1 MFGPGAA
8 CYGRGMARLNLTYLC
23 VAPLLAGLAGVM
35 TPACGGD
42 GGGSTEASTGPGVS
56 SLPDTSTGD
65 LPTTTVAASTG
76 GPGSTSSGS
85 ESATQADTSAGTT
98 TMMVDPSTSGGTTGL
113 STGADTLPPPCEAG
127 EVVCEG
133 DIAKV
138 CDGMGGYTEET
149 PCDGVCAPGVGCLL
163 CDPGSTVCD
172 GNVSM
177 KCSDDGM
184 AQFVNEA
191 CDEIQGMACNPDIGL
206 CDGECAL
213 ENLQLSYIGCDYY
226 PTITLQHDSYNG
238 GTKIFAAVIANTTGA
253 DANIT
258 ITRGDMMVTKLV
270 VPAGE
275 VKEVPLKW
283 VNELT
288 KGLGPSKLTVDGA
301 YRLRSDH
308 PVTVYQYNLLY
319 ADASNDASLLL
330 PVNAWTG
337 DYLVASY
344 PHAMV
349 NNYPGFYAVVA
360 RQDGTKVTL
369 TPSGT
374 GGKVQAGGGVAA
386 DGTGEVMLNADDV
399 LQVATAAGG
408 DLTGTKIHADKPVQV
423 LGGHKCSRVP
433 QNIDLCDHLEEA
445 MFPLEA
451 LAQEYI
457 VIPPVQ
463 SPNDKA
469 DQGQVVRIIAS
480 EADTTLTFTPDQ
492 MVAKKLAK
500 AGDFVEIVD
509 TVAKFKVAADK
520 KILVA
525 QYMIGQGGGY
535 GAQDPSMLLAVAT
548 EQYRKDYLF
557 QAPNSWDANY
567 VDIILKSGTTVSV
580 DGKQV
585 AGFVKIAGTEFS
597 LAHVLLSK
605 DGSGS
610 HTLTA
615 SDRVGISVYGIQDFG
630 SYWIVGGLDL
640 DHI

>member
-1 MFGPGAA
+1 MD
-8 CYGRGMARLNLTYLC
+8 RLNLTYRR
-23 VAPLLAGLAGVM
+23 VAPLLAGVAGLL
-35 TPACGGD
+35 TGACGGS
-42 GGGSTEASTGPGVS
+42 GGGTGDGSSTGPSITSVS
-56 SLPDTSTGD
+56 DSSSGE
-65 LPTTTVAASTG
+65 PTTTTVPTTG
-76 GPGSTSSGS
+76 GPGPGTTGSGS
-85 ESATQADTSAGTT
+85 ESATQADTGTSTGTT
-98 TMMVDPSTSGGTTGL
+98 TPVDPSSGPDPSSTSLST
-113 STGADTLPPPCEAG
+113 STGAPVCDAG
-127 EVVCEG
+127 VIVCEG
-133 DIAKV
+133 DVAKV
-138 CDGMGGYTEET
+138 CDGMGGFSQET
-149 PCDGVCAPGVGCLL
+149 PCEGPCVEGMGCLL
-163 CDPGSTVCD
+163 CEPGSTVCE

-184 AQFVNEA
+184 ALAVNEA
-191 CDEIQGMACNPDIGL
+191 CDDVQGLACNPDIGL

-213 ENLQLSYIGCDYY
+213 ENLQFSYIGCDYY
-226 PTITLQHDSYNG
+226 PTITLQHDSYNS
-238 GTKIFAAVIANTTGA
+238 GTKVFAVVIANTATA
-253 DANIT
+253 EATIT
-258 ITRGDMMVTKLV
+258 ITRGDMMVQQLK
-270 VPAGE
+270 VPKGE

-283 VNELT
+283 VPELT

-301 YRLRSDH
+301 YRVRSDH

-330 PVNAWTG
+330 PVNAWTN

-344 PHAMV
+344 PHATV

-360 RQDGTKVTL
+360 RQDDTKVTL
-369 TPSGT
+369 KPSGT
-374 GGKVQAGGGVAA
+374 GNKVQAGGGVAA
-386 DGTGEVMLNADDV
+386 DGTGEVVLMANDV

-408 DLTGTKIHADKPVQV
+408 DLTGTLIHSDKPVQV
-423 LGGHKCSRVP
+423 FGGHKCSRVP

-445 MFPLEA
+445 MFPIEA

-469 DQGQVVRIIAS
+469 DQGQVVRIVAS

-492 MVAKKLAK
+492 GVANKLVK

-509 TVAKFKVAADK
+509 TTAKFKVAADK

-567 VDIILKSGTTVSV
+567 VDIILKTGTSVSV
-580 DGKQV
+580 DGKAV
-585 AGFVKIAGTEFS
+585 MGFVKIAGTEFS
-597 LAHVLLSK
+597 LAHVLLAK
-605 DGSGS
+605 DGTGS

-630 SYWIVGGLDL
+630 SYWVVGGLDL

>member
-1 MFGPGAA
+1 MD
-8 CYGRGMARLNLTYLC
+8 RLNLTYRR
-23 VAPLLAGLAGVM
+23 VAPLLAGVAGLL
-35 TPACGGD
+35 TGACGGS
-42 GGGSTEASTGPGVS
+42 GGGTGDGSSTGPSITSVS
-56 SLPDTSTGD
+56 DSSSGE
-65 LPTTTVAASTG
+65 PTTTTVPTTG
-76 GPGSTSSGS
+76 GPGPGTTGSGS
-85 ESATQADTSAGTT
+85 ESATQADTGASTGTT
-98 TMMVDPSTSGGTTGL
+98 TPVDPSSGPDPSSTSLST
-113 STGADTLPPPCEAG
+113 STGAPVCDAG
-127 EVVCEG
+127 VIVCEG
-133 DIAKV
+133 DVAKV
-138 CDGMGGYTEET
+138 CDGMGGFSQET
-149 PCDGVCAPGVGCLL
+149 PCEGPCVEGMGCLL
-163 CDPGSTVCD
+163 CEPGSTVCD

-177 KCSDDGM
+177 KCSDDGLTLG
-184 AQFVNEA
+184 VNEA

-213 ENLQLSYIGCDYY
+213 ENLQFSYIGCDYY

-238 GTKIFAAVIANTTGA
+238 GTKVFAVVIANTTGA
-253 DANIT
+253 EAKIT
-258 ITRGDMMVTKLV
+258 ITRGAMMVQELV

-283 VNELT
+283 VPELT

-301 YRLRSDH
+301 YRVRSNH

-344 PHAMV
+344 PHAAV

-360 RQDGTKVTL
+360 RQDDTKVTL
-369 TPSGT
+369 KPSAT

-386 DGTGEVMLNADDV
+386 DGTGEIVLMADDV
-399 LQVATAAGG
+399 LQVATAADG
-408 DLTGTKIHADKPVQV
+408 DLTGTLIHADKPVQV
-423 LGGHKCSRVP
+423 FGGHKCSRVP
-433 QNIDLCDHLEEA
+433 QNVDLCDHLEEA
-445 MFPLEA
+445 MFPIEA

-469 DQGQVVRIIAS
+469 DQGQVVRIVAS

-492 MVAKKLAK
+492 GVANKLVK
-500 AGDFVEIVD
+500 AGDFIEIVD
-509 TVAKFKVAADK
+509 TTAKFKVAADK

-567 VDIILKSGTTVSV
+567 VDIILKTGTSVSV
-580 DGKQV
+580 DGKAV
-585 AGFVKIAGTEFS
+585 MGFVKIAGTEFS

-605 DGSGS
+605 DGTGS

-630 SYWIVGGLDL
+630 SYWVVGGLDL

>member
-1 MFGPGAA
+1 MVRSDP
-8 CYGRGMARLNLTYLC
+8 TYLRL
-23 VAPLLAGLAGVM
+23 VPLLAGFAVLLPV
-35 TPACGGD
+35 ACGG
-42 GGGSTEASTGPGVS
+42 GGGEAESSTGPNIT
-56 SLPDTSTGD
+56 SLPGSSSGD
-65 LPTTTVAASTG
+65 VPTTTTVQPTSG
-76 GPGSTSSGS
+76 GPGSGSTGTGTESTTQTDTGSGSSTTTMSVDTTTGS
-85 ESATQADTSAGTT
+85 ESTGSGTGTDTQ
-98 TMMVDPSTSGGTTGL
+98 
-113 STGADTLPPPCEAG
+113 PPVCVEG
-127 EVVCEG
+127 VIVCE
-133 DIAKV
+133 DNVAKV
-138 CDGMGGYTEET
+138 CDGMGGFGEET
-149 PCDGVCAPGVGCLL
+149 PCEGPCVEGMGCLL
-163 CDPGSTVCD
+163 CEPGSTVCD

-177 KCSDDGM
+177 KCSDDGLTIG
-184 AQFVNEA
+184 VSET
-191 CDEIQGMACNPDIGL
+191 CDAVQGMVCNPDIGV

-213 ENLQLSYIGCDYY
+213 ENLQFSYIGCDYY

-238 GTKIFAAVIANTTGA
+238 GTKVFAVVIANTTGA
-253 DANIT
+253 EAKIT
-258 ITRGDMMVTKLV
+258 ITRGAMMVQELT
-270 VPAGE
+270 VPPGE

-283 VNELT
+283 VPELT

-301 YRLRSDH
+301 YRVRSNH

-344 PHAMV
+344 PHAMA

-360 RQDGTKVTL
+360 RQDNTTVTL

-374 GGKVQAGGGVAA
+374 GNKVQAGGGVAA
-386 DGTGEVMLNADDV
+386 DGTGQVVLNADDV

-408 DLTGTKIHADKPVQV
+408 DLTGTLIKADKPVQV
-423 LGGHKCSRVP
+423 IGGHKCSRVP
-433 QNIDLCDHLEEA
+433 QAVDLCDHLEEA
-445 MFPLEA
+445 MFPIEA

-469 DQGQVVRIIAS
+469 DQGQVVRIVAS
-480 EADTTLTFTPDQ
+480 QADTTLTFTPDQ
-492 MVAKKLAK
+492 GAANKLAK
-500 AGDFVEIVD
+500 AGDFIEIVN
-509 TVAKFKVAADK
+509 TTAKFKVASDK

-567 VDIILKSGTTVSV
+567 VDVILKSGTTVNI
-580 DGKQV
+580 DGMPI

-597 LAHVLLSK
+597 LAHVLLK
-605 DGSGS
+605 KNGTGS

-630 SYWIVGGLDL
+630 SYWVVGGLDL